1 MMESFGIATSAML
14 AELQISVWTGRKLD
28 RKVSEEV
35 DAVKGTKV
43 RGGNYHKH
51 LLAGSKSLEAVS
63 KYAAN
68 VRYWHSRQTLPW
80 SDSGLRLVTM
90 ENFMDGYKR
99 QLDEHEENFN
109 RLVDNFLAEYPTLI
123 SAAAFQL
130 GELFDRDEYPAVEL
144 IASKFR
150 FAYAFSPVPTAGDFR
165 IDIAEQAKAEL
176 VEEYEKQFKQRLDG
190 AMRDAWHR
198 LHECLVHLSDR
209 LADTDNGERK
219 LFHNTLLSNALELT
233 GLLSKLNVTQD
244 SKLEQARRELAD
256 ALTYADVDAIKETDH
271 LRQAVKTKVDGIIS
285 KFEW

>member
-1 MMESFGIATSAML
+1 MESFGIATSAML

-35 DAVKGTKV
+35 DAAKRTKV

-51 LLAGSKSLEAVS
+51 LLAGSQSLEAVS

-109 RLVDNFLAEYPTLI
+109 RLVNNFLAEYPTLI
-123 SAAAFQL
+123 SSAAFQL
-130 GELFDRDEYPAVEL
+130 GELFDRNEYPAVET
-144 IASKFR
+144 ISSKFR
-150 FAYAFSPVPTAGDFR
+150 FAYSFSPVPTAGDFR
-165 IDIAEQAKAEL
+165 VDIEEQAKAEL
-176 VEEYEKQFKQRLDG
+176 VAMYEKQFQQRLDG
-190 AMRDAWHR
+190 AMSDAWHR
-198 LHECLVHLSDR
+198 LHECLLHLSDR
-209 LADTDNGERK
+209 LSDAQDGERK
-219 LFHNTLLSNALELT
+219 LFHNTLLSNASELV
-233 GLLSKLNVTQD
+233 GLLTKLNVTQD
-244 SKLEQARRELAD
+244 PQLEQARRELAGV
-256 ALTYADVDAIKETDH
+256 LLNTDVDVIKEADQV
-271 LRQAVKTKVDGIIS
+271 RQGVKAKVDAIIS